1 MSMRGRLDDLPIFEY
16 RDSHVDANQYNLV
29 HIALKRL
36 GKSLRFELPRLRTLD
51 MVLEKEAWAVIDRD
65 LNDIP
70 VIAWVDFQTRHRDNL
85 HEPIRCQQRLYH
97 AHALIIVGK
106 VMEAMHDILGEKL
119 AIIQPTGDD
128 KITKLKRPE

>member
-1 MSMRGRLDDLPIFEY
+1 MSIRRRLDDLPIYEI
-16 RDSHVDANQYNLV
+16 RDSHIDASHYNLV

-51 MVLEKEAWAVIDRD
+51 LILEDDAWAVVDRD

-97 AHALIIVGK
+97 AHALIIVDK
-106 VMEAMHDILGEKL
+106 VIEAMHMILGEKL
-119 AIIQPTGDD
+119 AASLSAHTEPVT
-128 KITKLKRPE
+128 TLKHP